1 MTVIISSDF
10 NVYFVYNLQVM
21 IEFSNSSE
29 LQVWCEVDVRRAQD
43 NSAFYLCLILVTS
56 FVLGECFCRKA
67 LLSLQ

>member
-1 MTVIISSDF
+1 
-10 NVYFVYNLQVM
+10 M